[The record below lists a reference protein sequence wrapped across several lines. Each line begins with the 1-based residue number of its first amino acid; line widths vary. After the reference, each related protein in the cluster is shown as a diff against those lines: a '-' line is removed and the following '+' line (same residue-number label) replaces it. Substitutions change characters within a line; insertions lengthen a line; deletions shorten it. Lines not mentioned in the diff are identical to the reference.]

1 MPAMHK
7 CLHWRYLSLQCI
19 LAFHWRCPP
28 LVPCAGRGSFC
39 PPLLPQGQCCGAQLR
54 TDFMRKEENMLKKTI
69 GFNWGPGA
77 VSTSY
82 WTGVRLCDML
92 KHVGAK

>member
-1 MPAMHK
+1 MDDLVAMPSVTLPMT
-7 CLHWRYLSLQCI
+7 
-19 LAFHWRCPP
+19 
-28 LVPCAGRGSFC
+28 LV
-39 PPLLPQGQCCGAQLR
+39 CCGNRRVPEMYSFILM
-54 TDFMRKEENMLKKTI
+54 TDELLAMLPATPGPDDSGVLRKEENMLKKTI